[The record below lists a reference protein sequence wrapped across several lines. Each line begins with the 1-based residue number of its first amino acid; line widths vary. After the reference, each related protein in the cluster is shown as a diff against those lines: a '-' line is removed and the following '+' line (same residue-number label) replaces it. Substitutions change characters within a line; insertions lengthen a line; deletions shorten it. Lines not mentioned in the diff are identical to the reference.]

1 MSIKRKSKD
10 EEKSIILYD
19 WKKEMNRYIEIYE
32 YLISLKKTMED
43 SKAFT
48 KTYINWL
55 MFDRINAVRS
65 EVHSLF
71 PLESTVYLNDSQKG
85 QSVEKYLEI
94 YGKTVERVRKMKDY
108 VWNKEHPINNP
119 LGYTMYGQPM
129 FDYKL

>member
-10 EEKSIILYD
+10 EEKPIMLYD

-48 KTYINWL
+48 KTYIYWL
-55 MFDRINAVRS
+55 MFDRINAVKS
-65 EVHSLF
+65 EVHRLF

-108 VWNKEHPINNP
+108 VWKKEHPVNN
-119 LGYTMYGQPM
+119 YAMYGQPI